1 MCPNFVFPTSGMNT
15 GIYHTRSYI
24 LQNINSHPFMLKYLR
39 HVYDSLI
46 RGGFIS
52 SDSLS
57 RESRNIFQDI
67 EDNYEAYRDYFL
79 NIGLILE
86 EGDGY
91 YHFSRQEK
99 KVLLKE
105 KLERFSFPKYEIC
118 RKFDADADLREKSLL
133 LYERKEKYNEIAEA
147 LVGELK
153 AQGYIELVSEQS
165 DTYQVVAAFRYL
177 EKIVDMISIENSAD
191 DDIPQ

>member
-1 MCPNFVFPTSGMNT
+1 
-15 GIYHTRSYI
+15 
-24 LQNINSHPFMLKYLR
+24 MLKYLR

-105 KLERFSFPKYEIC
+105 KLERFGHWIDVLDFLKAWDPAFRPGFSFSKYEIC

-191 DDIPQ
+191 DDIPH